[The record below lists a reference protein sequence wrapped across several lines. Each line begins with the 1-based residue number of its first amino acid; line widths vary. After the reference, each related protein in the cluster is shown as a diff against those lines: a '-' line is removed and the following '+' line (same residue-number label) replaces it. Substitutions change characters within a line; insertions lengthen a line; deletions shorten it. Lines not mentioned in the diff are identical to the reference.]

1 MKCVMRYGLR
11 RYLAGCG
18 LMLLVQ
24 IPLAAAVESIQ
35 VLALF
40 SGKAMVSIDGRQR
53 MLSQDQRSPEGVL
66 LISANSREAV
76 LEIDGVEQS
85 YQLGQQ
91 INTRYQA
98 TEEAEAKIWL
108 NGGDRY
114 TTVGSINGRT
124 VNFLV
129 DTGATSVAM
138 SSVEAK
144 RLAIPYRLNGK
155 QIVVSTASGYARG
168 YAITL
173 DRVKVGDIQL
183 HNVGATVIEG
193 SSPRQVLLGMTF
205 LGRVTMVDQ
214 GEFMVL
220 KKKY

>member
-1 MKCVMRYGLR
+1 MRHGR
-11 RYLAGCG
+11 RLYLACCG
-18 LMLLVQ
+18 LMLLLHL
-24 IPLAAAVESIQ
+24 PLAGAVESVQ

-40 SGKAMVSIDGRQR
+40 SGKAMVSIDGKQR

-66 LISANSREAV
+66 LVSANSREAV
-76 LEIDGVEQS
+76 LEIDGVQQS

-98 TEEAEAKIWL
+98 TTEVEAKIWL

-129 DTGATSVAM
+129 DTGATHVAM

-144 RLAIPYRLNGK
+144 RLGIPYRLKGNRTRVG
-155 QIVVSTASGYARG
+155 TASGSAEAYD
-168 YAITL
+168 IKL

-183 HNVGATVIEG
+183 QNVGAMVIVG
-193 SSPRQVLLGMTF
+193 NSPYQVLLGMSF
-205 LGRVTMVDQ
+205 LGRVKMEDR